1 MALLVF
7 DILHLDGVWL
17 LRTPLEKRR
26 ATLKKTLRPGDEV
39 VVVPA
44 IAGEG
49 RALHDAVSAQ
59 GIAGVLA
66 RRRTSPYLPGVRS
79 KLWRS
84 IVAAEPGAAPA
95 PQTAEPGDDA
105 TGGGTAPVLALFRRL
120 PFDEDPEPGG

>member
-1 MALLVF
+1 VF
-7 DILHLDGVWL
+7 DVLHLDGVWL

-26 ATLKKTLRPGDEV
+26 AALRRILRPGDEV
-39 VVVPA
+39 VMVPA
-44 IAGEG
+44 ISGEG

-84 IVAAEPGAAPA
+84 IVAAETGSAPAAPA
-95 PQTAEPGDDA
+95 SETSDA
-105 TGGGTAPVLALFRRL
+105 AIDGGGTAPVLALFRRL
-120 PFDEDPEPGG
+120 PFDEDPESEG